1 MSSFLKNLHP
11 LLRRK
16 KDKNL
21 NEDINYI
28 LLNTLNEELNTVERD
43 TIESKLQSSLKSATG
58 TYLDKFGDWFGVY
71 RKVDEEDD
79 KYRQR
84 IIKYLLLKRGTN
96 NAIIEGIK
104 YYLDRDDLNISIYEP
119 FKNIFYTNKSE
130 LNGNDKLMGYYYRF
144 AVINVTIGNYF
155 PLEIID
161 IINEFKPAGVK
172 LYVTYDGGATNNGSL
187 IYQWLNDDMKVAMYE
202 DIINF
207 YGYDELL
214 YGHINLGLRKTDSLN
229 YKSVFIN
236 NKSLINSEDVLTGSS
251 NVGRIFNNVSIK
263 SSYNYTPQY
272 NSSVANII
280 SELKNKSEELST
292 DFYLYTNEKNKVSV
306 PVTFKSNSGIEYIYN
321 NFNLRDYLI
330 KTKPNLLNKTKRE
343 ISDYIGQVD
352 FKLTLKALLPP
363 DEYINIV
370 LQIYDFDRNRWNTIN
385 YNSVSFYEK
394 DYDFSIGYLNDYLN
408 DDLNMFTRLQVY
420 GYDDE
425 VTLDINYLDMVFY
438 HYETGVYT
446 IHPYTPIISMYN
458 EFYDM
463 FYVEAYKVFSP
474 TNGDI
479 ISRPSYKKI
488 QYIKVTDNKDT
499 DLNHEEVYGNSN
511 YLVNDKSVDEYIKS
525 IENYIKITNYST
537 IEEEYI
543 HGEIK
548 DINKDNIIEKVYKFN
563 GVRTDLK
570 DFKIEIPY
578 NPIPDLYIMIS
589 EDGKSWEKVAK
600 INYSKDEE
608 VNTTVVNK
616 VVDLYGLRFVNYSEL
631 TPMSEVI
638 LSSINNILLENLTDA
653 SKILSAMPKSYFNA
667 LWTDID
673 TEYSVKMDTLK
684 VINDTDNG
692 IIDSSSGEILKSTTL
707 DVKTYTSLDDINY
720 SNLKYV
726 EDLRLGSPRTLDE
739 LANHQFTDLSY
750 YVDNNPK
757 VNFFKTEIS
766 LIPEENVNIL
776 RDSNIPQPVS
786 YINGAKYEL
795 EQPIVSGHKYKV
807 TILGEL
813 SPEVTTVNVVNT
825 NTDMSEV
832 VFYPEE
838 IDKSQ
843 GLLEK
848 EFTAKTTSI
857 RKNESIKIYTDANI
871 NEAFK
876 IKKISLVE
884 IE

>member
-1 MSSFLKNLHP
+1 LKNLHP

-21 NEDINYI
+21 NEDTNYI

-71 RKVDEEDD
+71 RKVDEKDD

-292 DFYLYTNEKNKVSV
+292 DFYLYTNEKNNVSI
-306 PVTFKSNSGIEYIYN
+306 PVTFNSNTGIEYIYN
-321 NFNLRDYLI
+321 NFNIREYLL
-330 KTKPNLLNKTKRE
+330 KTKPVLLNKTKRE

-352 FKLTLKALLPP
+352 FKLTLKAVLPP
-363 DEYINIV
+363 NDYVNIV

-385 YNSVSFYEK
+385 YDSVSFYEK

-438 HYETGVYT
+438 HYEPGVYT
-446 IHPYTPIISMYN
+446 IHPYTPVVKL
-458 EFYDM
+458 YDEIQSM

-479 ISRPSYKKI
+479 ISQPSYKKV
-488 QYIKVTDNKDT
+488 QYIKVTDNKSI
-499 DLNHEEVYGNSN
+499 DLNPQEIYGNSK
-511 YLVNDKSVDEYIKS
+511 YLTDTETVNSYINNLEHSIIISSYSS
-525 IENYIKITNYST
+525 IEEKYRQVYNVDTDKHNL
-537 IEEEYI
+537 
-543 HGEIK
+543 
-548 DINKDNIIEKVYKFN
+548 IEKIYKFN
-563 GVRTDLK
+563 GVRTDIQ
-570 DFKIEIPY
+570 DFKIEVTHAP
-578 NPIPDLYIMIS
+578 NPDLYIMIS
-589 EDGKSWEKVAK
+589 EDGKNWETVTK
-600 INYSKDEE
+600 IDYSKDNE
-608 VNTTVVNK
+608 VETTISNK
-616 VVDLYGLRFVNYSEL
+616 VVDLYGLKFVNYSDI
-631 TPMSEVI
+631 TPMSEVL
-638 LSSINNILLENLTDA
+638 LSSINTIPIRYLIGEKNVST
-653 SKILSAMPKSYFNA
+653 MPIGYFNA
-667 LWTDID
+667 LWTNMD
-673 TEYSVKMDTLK
+673 TEYSVILDTLK
-684 VINDTDNG
+684 VISDTNNG
-692 IIDSSSGEILKSTTL
+692 IIDSLSGDITKATPLTVTTYVSF
-707 DVKTYTSLDDINY
+707 DNISYH
-720 SNLKYV
+720 NLKYT
-726 EDLRLGSPRTLDE
+726 EDLRLGSPRTLRE
-739 LANHQFTDLSY
+739 LSELPFTETNY

-757 VNFFKTEIS
+757 VTFFDTDIS
-766 LIPEENVNIL
+766 LTPKNEVNMLEETE
-776 RDSNIPQPVS
+776 SQTVS
-786 YINGAKYEL
+786 YRDGRAVYEL
-795 EQPIVSGHKYKV
+795 EQPIVSGHKYKL
-807 TILGEL
+807 TILGDI
-813 SPEVTTVNVVNT
+813 SPEVSTISIVNPDTTEVT
-825 NTDMSEV
+825 FSSSE
-832 VFYPEE
+832 
-838 IDKSQ
+838 INKSQ

-857 RKNESIKIYTDANI
+857 RKNENIEISTDADVYEALKI
-871 NEAFK
+871 N
-876 IKKISLVE
+876 KISLVE
-884 IE
+884 IK

>member
-11 LLRRK
+11 LLRRE
-16 KDKNL
+16 KDKKL
-21 NEDINYI
+21 NEDTNYI

-71 RKVDEEDD
+71 RKVDEEDE

-187 IYQWLNDDMKVAMYE
+187 IYQWLNGSMKVEMYE
-202 DIINF
+202 DITNF

-251 NVGRIFNNVSIK
+251 NVGRVFNNVSIK

-280 SELKNKSEELST
+280 SELNTRSEELST
-292 DFYLYTNEKNKVSV
+292 DFYLYTSEKNKVSI
-306 PVTFKSNSGIEYIYN
+306 PVTFTSNTGIEYIYN
-321 NFNLRDYLI
+321 NFNLRDYLL
-330 KTKPNLLNKTKRE
+330 KTKPDLLDKTKRE

-352 FKLTLKALLPP
+352 FKLTLKAVLPP
-363 DEYINIV
+363 DEYVNIV
-370 LQIYDFDRNRWNTIN
+370 LQIYDFDRDRWNTIN
-385 YNSVSFYEK
+385 YDAVSFYEK

-425 VTLDINYLDMVFY
+425 VKIDINYLDMVFY
-438 HYETGVYT
+438 HYEPGVYT
-446 IHPYTPIISMYN
+446 IHPYTPVVKL
-458 EFYDM
+458 YDEIQNM

-479 ISRPSYKKI
+479 ISQPSYKKV
-488 QYIKVTDNKDT
+488 QYIKVTDNKSI
-499 DLNHEEVYGNSN
+499 DLNPQEIYGNSK
-511 YLVNDKSVDEYIKS
+511 YLTDTETVNSYINNLEHSINISSYSS
-525 IENYIKITNYST
+525 IEEKYIQ
-537 IEEEYI
+537 
-543 HGEIK
+543 G
-548 DINKDNIIEKVYKFN
+548 DNVDTDKHNLIEKIYKFN
-563 GVRTDLK
+563 GVRTDIQ
-570 DFKIEIPY
+570 DFKIEVTHAP
-578 NPIPDLYIMIS
+578 NPDLYIMIS
-589 EDGKSWEKVAK
+589 EDGKNWETVTK
-600 INYSKDEE
+600 IDYSKDNE
-608 VNTTVVNK
+608 VETTISNK
-616 VVDLYGLRFVNYSEL
+616 VVDLYGLKFVNYSDI
-631 TPMSEVI
+631 TPMSEVL
-638 LSSINNILLENLTDA
+638 LSSINTIPIRDLIGEKNVST
-653 SKILSAMPKSYFNA
+653 MPIGYFNA
-667 LWTDID
+667 LWTNMD
-673 TEYSVKMDTLK
+673 TEYSVILDTLK
-684 VINDTDNG
+684 VISDTNNG
-692 IIDSSSGEILKSTTL
+692 IIDSSSGEIIKSTVL
-707 DVKTYTSLDDINY
+707 DINTYTSLDDIDY
-720 SNLKYV
+720 SKLKYV
-726 EDLRLGSPRTLDE
+726 EDLRLGSARTLDE
-739 LANHQFTDLSY
+739 LSELQFTDSSY

-757 VNFFKTEIS
+757 VNFFETEIS
-766 LIPEENVNIL
+766 LTPKETVNLL
-776 RDSNIPQPVS
+776 RDSGISQTVS
-786 YINGAKYEL
+786 YTGGAKYEL
-795 EQPIVSGHKYKV
+795 DQPIISGHKYKL
-807 TILGEL
+807 TILGDL
-813 SPEVTTVNVVNT
+813 SPEVTTVNAVNT

-832 VFYPEE
+832 IFYPTE
-838 IDKSQ
+838 INKSH

-857 RKNESIKIYTDANI
+857 RKNETIKIYTDANI
-871 NEAFK
+871 NEALK

>member
-71 RKVDEEDD
+71 RKVDEEDE

-96 NAIIEGIK
+96 NAIIDGIK

-172 LYVTYDGGATNNGSL
+172 LYVTYDGGATNTGSL
-187 IYQWLNDDMKVAMYE
+187 IYQWLNDDIKVAMYE

-251 NVGRIFNNVSIK
+251 NVGRVFNNVSIK
-263 SSYNYTPQY
+263 SSYNYTPRY
-272 NSSVANII
+272 NSSVANIV

-292 DFYLYTNEKNKVSV
+292 DFYLHTNEKNNVSI
-306 PVTFKSNSGIEYIYN
+306 PVTFNSNTGIEYIYN
-321 NFNLRDYLI
+321 NFNIREYLL
-330 KTKPNLLNKTKRE
+330 KTKPVLLNKTKRE

-352 FKLTLKALLPP
+352 FKLTLKAVLPP
-363 DEYINIV
+363 NDYVNIV

-385 YNSVSFYEK
+385 YDSVSFYEK

-420 GYDDE
+420 GSDDE

-438 HYETGVYT
+438 HYEPGVYT
-446 IHPYTPIISMYN
+446 IHPYTPVVKL
-458 EFYDM
+458 YDEIQSM

-479 ISRPSYKKI
+479 ISQPSYKKV
-488 QYIKVTDNKDT
+488 QYIKVTDNKSI
-499 DLNHEEVYGNSN
+499 DLNPQEIYGNSK
-511 YLVNDKSVDEYIKS
+511 YLTDTETVNSYINNLEHSIIISSYSS
-525 IENYIKITNYST
+525 IEEKYIQVYNVDTDKHNL
-537 IEEEYI
+537 
-543 HGEIK
+543 
-548 DINKDNIIEKVYKFN
+548 IEKIYKFN
-563 GVRTDLK
+563 GVRTDIQ
-570 DFKIEIPY
+570 DFKIEVTHAP
-578 NPIPDLYIMIS
+578 NPDLYIMIS
-589 EDGKSWEKVAK
+589 EDGKNWETVTK
-600 INYSKDEE
+600 IDYSKDNE
-608 VNTTVVNK
+608 VETTISNK
-616 VVDLYGLRFVNYSEL
+616 VVDLYRLKFVNYSDI
-631 TPMSEVI
+631 TPMSEVL
-638 LSSINNILLENLTDA
+638 LSSINTIPIRDLIGEKNVST
-653 SKILSAMPKSYFNA
+653 MPIGYFNA
-667 LWTDID
+667 LWTNMD
-673 TEYSVKMDTLK
+673 TEYSVILDTLK
-684 VINDTDNG
+684 VISDTNNG
-692 IIDSSSGEILKSTTL
+692 IIDSSSGEIIKSTVL
-707 DVKTYTSLDDINY
+707 DINTYTSLDDIDY
-720 SNLKYV
+720 SKLKYV
-726 EDLRLGSPRTLDE
+726 EDLRLGSARTLDE
-739 LANHQFTDLSY
+739 LSELQFTDSSY
-750 YVDNNPK
+750 YVDINPK
-757 VNFFKTEIS
+757 VNFFETEIS
-766 LIPEENVNIL
+766 LAPRETVNLL
-776 RDSNIPQPVS
+776 RDSDTPQTVS
-786 YINGAKYEL
+786 YTGGAKYEL
-795 EQPIVSGHKYKV
+795 EQPIISGHKYKV

-871 NEAFK
+871 NEALK
-876 IKKISLVE
+876 INKISLVE
-884 IE
+884 IK

>member
-21 NEDINYI
+21 NEDTNYI

-187 IYQWLNDDMKVAMYE
+187 IYQWLNGSMKVEMYE
-202 DIINF
+202 DITNF

-292 DFYLYTNEKNKVSV
+292 DFYLHTNEKNNVSI
-306 PVTFKSNSGIEYIYN
+306 PVTFNSNTGIEYIYN
-321 NFNLRDYLI
+321 NFNIREYLL
-330 KTKPNLLNKTKRE
+330 KTKPVLLNKTKRE

-352 FKLTLKALLPP
+352 FKLTLKAVLPP
-363 DEYINIV
+363 NDYVNIV

-385 YNSVSFYEK
+385 YDSVSFYEK

-438 HYETGVYT
+438 HYEPGVYT
-446 IHPYTPIISMYN
+446 IHPYTPVVKL
-458 EFYDM
+458 YDEIQSM

-479 ISRPSYKKI
+479 ISQPSYKKV
-488 QYIKVTDNKDT
+488 QYIKVTDNKSI
-499 DLNHEEVYGNSN
+499 DLNPQEIYGNSK
-511 YLVNDKSVDEYIKS
+511 YLTDTETVNSYINNLEHSIIISSYSS
-525 IENYIKITNYST
+525 IEEKYIQVYNVDTDKHNL
-537 IEEEYI
+537 
-543 HGEIK
+543 
-548 DINKDNIIEKVYKFN
+548 IEKIYKFN
-563 GVRTDLK
+563 GVRTDIQ
-570 DFKIEIPY
+570 DFKIEVTHAP
-578 NPIPDLYIMIS
+578 NPDLYIMIS
-589 EDGKSWEKVAK
+589 EDGKNWETVTK
-600 INYSKDEE
+600 IDYSKDNE
-608 VNTTVVNK
+608 VETTISNK
-616 VVDLYGLRFVNYSEL
+616 VVDLYGLKFVNYL
-631 TPMSEVI
+631 DITPMSEVL
-638 LSSINNILLENLTDA
+638 LSSINTIPIRDLIGEKNVST
-653 SKILSAMPKSYFNA
+653 MPRGYFNA

-692 IIDSSSGEILKSTTL
+692 IIDSSSGEIVKATTL
-707 DVKTYTSLDDINY
+707 DVNTYTSLDDINY
-720 SNLKYV
+720 SKLKYV
-726 EDLRLGSPRTLDE
+726 EDLRLGSSRTLDE
-739 LANHQFTDLSY
+739 LSDFQFTDSSY

-757 VNFFKTEIS
+757 VNFFETEIS
-766 LIPEENVNIL
+766 LTPKETVNLL
-776 RDSNIPQPVS
+776 RDSGISQTVS
-786 YINGAKYEL
+786 YTGGAKYEL
-795 EQPIVSGHKYKV
+795 DQPIISGHRYKI

-813 SPEVTTVNVVNT
+813 LPEVTTVNVVNT

-832 VFYPEE
+832 IFYPTE
-838 IDKSQ
+838 INKSH

-857 RKNESIKIYTDANI
+857 RKNENIKIYTDANI
-871 NEAFK
+871 NEALK

>member
-21 NEDINYI
+21 NEDTNYI

-187 IYQWLNDDMKVAMYE
+187 IYQWLNGSMKVEMYE
-202 DIINF
+202 DITNF

-292 DFYLYTNEKNKVSV
+292 DFYLHTNEKNNVSI
-306 PVTFKSNSGIEYIYN
+306 PVTFNSNTGIEYIYN
-321 NFNLRDYLI
+321 NFNIREYLL
-330 KTKPNLLNKTKRE
+330 KTKPVLLNKTKRE

-352 FKLTLKALLPP
+352 FKLTLKAVLPP
-363 DEYINIV
+363 NDYVNIV

-385 YNSVSFYEK
+385 YDSVSFYEK

-438 HYETGVYT
+438 HYEPGVYT
-446 IHPYTPIISMYN
+446 IHPYTPVVKL
-458 EFYDM
+458 YDEIQSM

-474 TNGDI
+474 TNRDI
-479 ISRPSYKKI
+479 ISQPSYKKV
-488 QYIKVTDNKDT
+488 QYIKVTDNKSI
-499 DLNHEEVYGNSN
+499 DLNPQEIYGNSK
-511 YLVNDKSVDEYIKS
+511 YLTDTETVNSYINNLEHSIIISSYSS
-525 IENYIKITNYST
+525 IEEKYIQVYNVDTDKHNL
-537 IEEEYI
+537 
-543 HGEIK
+543 
-548 DINKDNIIEKVYKFN
+548 IEKIYKFN
-563 GVRTDLK
+563 GVRTDIQ
-570 DFKIEIPY
+570 DFKIEVTHAP
-578 NPIPDLYIMIS
+578 NPDLYIMIS
-589 EDGKSWEKVAK
+589 EDGKNWETVTK
-600 INYSKDEE
+600 IDYSKDNE
-608 VNTTVVNK
+608 VETTISNK
-616 VVDLYGLRFVNYSEL
+616 VVDLYGLKFVNYSDI
-631 TPMSEVI
+631 TPMSEVL
-638 LSSINNILLENLTDA
+638 LSSINTIPIRDLIGEKNVST
-653 SKILSAMPKSYFNA
+653 MPRGYFNA

-692 IIDSSSGEILKSTTL
+692 IIDSSSGEIVKATTL
-707 DVKTYTSLDDINY
+707 DVNTYTSLDDINY
-720 SNLKYV
+720 SKLKYV
-726 EDLRLGSPRTLDE
+726 EDLRLGSSRTLDE
-739 LANHQFTDLSY
+739 LSDFQFTDSSY

-757 VNFFKTEIS
+757 VNFFETEIS
-766 LIPEENVNIL
+766 LTPKETVNLL
-776 RDSNIPQPVS
+776 RDSGISQTVS
-786 YINGAKYEL
+786 YTGGAKYEL
-795 EQPIVSGHKYKV
+795 DQPIISGHRYKI

-813 SPEVTTVNVVNT
+813 LPEVTTVNVVNT

-832 VFYPEE
+832 IFYPTE
-838 IDKSQ
+838 INKSH

-857 RKNESIKIYTDANI
+857 RKNENIKIYTDANI
-871 NEAFK
+871 NEALK

>member
-130 LNGNDKLMGYYYRF
+130 LNGNDKLIGYYYRF

-187 IYQWLNDDMKVAMYE
+187 IYQWLNDDIKVAMYE

-251 NVGRIFNNVSIK
+251 NVGRVFNNVSIK
-263 SSYNYTPQY
+263 SSYNYTPRY
-272 NSSVANII
+272 NSSVANIV

-292 DFYLYTNEKNKVSV
+292 DFYLHTNEKNNVSI
-306 PVTFKSNSGIEYIYN
+306 PVTFNSNTGIEYIYN
-321 NFNLRDYLI
+321 NFNIREYLL
-330 KTKPNLLNKTKRE
+330 KTKPVLLNKTKRE

-352 FKLTLKALLPP
+352 FKLTLKAVLPP
-363 DEYINIV
+363 NDYVNIV
-370 LQIYDFDRNRWNTIN
+370 LQIYDFDINRWNTIN
-385 YNSVSFYEK
+385 YDSVSFYEK
-394 DYDFSIGYLNDYLN
+394 DYNFSIGYLNDYLN
-408 DDLNMFTRLQVY
+408 DDLNMFTRLQID
-420 GYDDE
+420 GYEDE

-438 HYETGVYT
+438 HFEPGVYT
-446 IHPYTPIISMYN
+446 IHPYTPTVNMYD
-458 EFYDM
+458 EIFSM
-463 FYVEAYKVFSP
+463 FYVEAYKVFNP

-479 ISRPSYKKI
+479 ISQPSYRKV
-488 QYIKVTDNKDT
+488 QYIKVTDGKSNSLDSQ
-499 DLNHEEVYGNSN
+499 EVYNNSN
-511 YLVNDKSVDEYIKS
+511 YLVNDKSVDEYIES
-525 IENYIKITNYST
+525 IENAIEVSNYST
-537 IEEEYI
+537 IEERYI
-543 HGEIK
+543 KGNNI
-548 DINKDNIIEKVYKFN
+548 DINKNNTIEKVYKFN

-578 NPIPDLYIMIS
+578 APIPDLFVLIS
-589 EDGKSWEKVAK
+589 EDGKTWKEAGSIKQ
-600 INYSKDEE
+600 SKKE
-608 VNTTVVNK
+608 VDTTIVNK
-616 VVDLYGLRFVNYSEL
+616 VEDLYGLRFVNYSEL
-631 TPMSEVI
+631 TPMSDVI
-638 LSSINNILLENLTDA
+638 LSSINNILLEDLTDA
-653 SKILSAMPKSYFNA
+653 SKMVSSMPKSYFNA
-667 LWTDID
+667 LWTNID

-684 VINDTDNG
+684 IINDTDNG

-726 EDLRLGSPRTLDE
+726 EDLRLGSSRTLDE
-739 LANHQFTDLSY
+739 LANHQFTDSSY

-757 VNFFKTEIS
+757 VNFFKTEVS

-776 RDSNIPQPVS
+776 KDSNIPQIVS
-786 YINGAKYEL
+786 YTNGAKYEL
-795 EQPIVSGHKYKV
+795 EQPIISGHKYRV
-807 TILGEL
+807 TILGDL
-813 SPEVTTVNVVNT
+813 SPEVTTVNAVNT

-832 VFYPEE
+832 IFYPTE
-838 IDKSQ
+838 INKSH

-857 RKNESIKIYTDANI
+857 RKNETIKIYTDANI
-871 NEAFK
+871 NEALK

>member
-21 NEDINYI
+21 NEDTNYI

-71 RKVDEEDD
+71 RKVDEKDD

-292 DFYLYTNEKNKVSV
+292 DFYLYTNEKNNVSI
-306 PVTFKSNSGIEYIYN
+306 PVTFNSNTGIEYIYN
-321 NFNLRDYLI
+321 NFNIREYLL
-330 KTKPNLLNKTKRE
+330 KTKPVLLNKTKRE

-352 FKLTLKALLPP
+352 FKLTLKAVLPP
-363 DEYINIV
+363 NDYVNIV

-385 YNSVSFYEK
+385 YDSVSFYEK

-438 HYETGVYT
+438 HYEPGVYT
-446 IHPYTPIISMYN
+446 IHPYTPVVKL
-458 EFYDM
+458 YDEIQSM

-479 ISRPSYKKI
+479 ISQPSYKKV
-488 QYIKVTDNKDT
+488 QYIKVTDNKSI
-499 DLNHEEVYGNSN
+499 DLNPQEIYGNSK
-511 YLVNDKSVDEYIKS
+511 YLTDTETVNSYINNLEHSIIISSYSS
-525 IENYIKITNYST
+525 IEEKYRQVYNVDTDKHNL
-537 IEEEYI
+537 
-543 HGEIK
+543 
-548 DINKDNIIEKVYKFN
+548 IEKIYKFN
-563 GVRTDLK
+563 GVRTDIQ
-570 DFKIEIPY
+570 DFKIEVTHAP
-578 NPIPDLYIMIS
+578 NPDLYIMIS
-589 EDGKSWEKVAK
+589 EDGKNWETVTK
-600 INYSKDEE
+600 IDYSKDNE
-608 VNTTVVNK
+608 VETTISNK
-616 VVDLYGLRFVNYSEL
+616 VVDLYGLKFVNYSDI
-631 TPMSEVI
+631 TPMSEVL
-638 LSSINNILLENLTDA
+638 LSSINTIPIRYLIGEKNVST
-653 SKILSAMPKSYFNA
+653 MPIGYFNA
-667 LWTDID
+667 LWTNMD
-673 TEYSVKMDTLK
+673 TEYSVILDTLK
-684 VINDTDNG
+684 VISDTNNG
-692 IIDSSSGEILKSTTL
+692 IIDSLSGDITKATPLTVTTYVSF
-707 DVKTYTSLDDINY
+707 DNISYH
-720 SNLKYV
+720 NLKYT
-726 EDLRLGSPRTLDE
+726 EDLRLGSPRTLRE
-739 LANHQFTDLSY
+739 LSELPFTETNY

-757 VNFFKTEIS
+757 VTFFDTDIS
-766 LIPEENVNIL
+766 LTPKNEVNMLEETE
-776 RDSNIPQPVS
+776 SQTVS
-786 YINGAKYEL
+786 YRDGRAVYEL
-795 EQPIVSGHKYKV
+795 EQPIVSGHKYKL
-807 TILGEL
+807 TILGDI
-813 SPEVTTVNVVNT
+813 SPEVSTISIVNPDTTEVT
-825 NTDMSEV
+825 FSSSE
-832 VFYPEE
+832 
-838 IDKSQ
+838 INKSQ

-857 RKNESIKIYTDANI
+857 RKNENIEISTDADVYEALKI
-871 NEAFK
+871 N
-876 IKKISLVE
+876 KISLVE
-884 IE
+884 IK

>member
-11 LLRRK
+11 LLRRE
-16 KDKNL
+16 KDKKL
-21 NEDINYI
+21 NEDTNYI

-71 RKVDEEDD
+71 RKVDEEDE

-172 LYVTYDGGATNNGSL
+172 LFVTYDGGATNNGSL
-187 IYQWLNDDMKVAMYE
+187 IYQWLNGNMKVEMYE

-207 YGYDELL
+207 YGYDDLL

-251 NVGRIFNNVSIK
+251 NVGRVFNNVSIK
-263 SSYNYTPQY
+263 SSYNYAPQY

-292 DFYLYTNEKNKVSV
+292 DFYLYTNEKNKVSI
-306 PVTFKSNSGIEYIYN
+306 PVTFNSNTGIEYIYN
-321 NFNLRDYLI
+321 NFNLRDYLL
-330 KTKPNLLNKTKRE
+330 KTKPDLLDKTKRE

-352 FKLTLKALLPP
+352 FKLTLKAVLPP
-363 DEYINIV
+363 DEYVNIV
-370 LQIYDFDRNRWNTIN
+370 LQIYDFDRDRWNTIN
-385 YNSVSFYEK
+385 YDSVSFYEK

-425 VTLDINYLDMVFY
+425 VKIDINYLDMVFY
-438 HYETGVYT
+438 HYEPGVYT
-446 IHPYTPIISMYN
+446 IHPYTPVVKL
-458 EFYDM
+458 YDEIQSM

-479 ISRPSYKKI
+479 ISQPSYKKV
-488 QYIKVTDNKDT
+488 QYIKVTDNKSI
-499 DLNHEEVYGNSN
+499 DLNPQEIYGNSK
-511 YLVNDKSVDEYIKS
+511 YLTDTETVNSYINNLEHSINISSYSS
-525 IENYIKITNYST
+525 IEEKYIQ
-537 IEEEYI
+537 
-543 HGEIK
+543 G
-548 DINKDNIIEKVYKFN
+548 DNVDTDKHNLIEKIYKFN
-563 GVRTDLK
+563 GVRTDIQ
-570 DFKIEIPY
+570 DFKIEVTHAP
-578 NPIPDLYIMIS
+578 NPDLYIMIS
-589 EDGKSWEKVAK
+589 EDGKNWETVTK
-600 INYSKDEE
+600 IDYSKDNE
-608 VNTTVVNK
+608 VETTISNK
-616 VVDLYGLRFVNYSEL
+616 VVDLYGLKFVNYSDI
-631 TPMSEVI
+631 TPMSEVL
-638 LSSINNILLENLTDA
+638 LSSINTIPIRDLIGEKNVST
-653 SKILSAMPKSYFNA
+653 MPIGYFNA
-667 LWTDID
+667 LWTNMD
-673 TEYSVKMDTLK
+673 TEYSVILDTLK
-684 VINDTDNG
+684 VISDTNNG
-692 IIDSSSGEILKSTTL
+692 IIDSSSGEIIKSTVL
-707 DVKTYTSLDDINY
+707 DINTYTSLDDIDY
-720 SNLKYV
+720 SKLKYV
-726 EDLRLGSPRTLDE
+726 EDLRLGSARTLDE
-739 LANHQFTDLSY
+739 LSELQFTDSSY

-757 VNFFKTEIS
+757 VNFFETEIS
-766 LIPEENVNIL
+766 LTPKETVNLL
-776 RDSNIPQPVS
+776 RDSGISQTVS
-786 YINGAKYEL
+786 YTGGAKYEL
-795 EQPIVSGHKYKV
+795 DQPIISGHKYKL
-807 TILGEL
+807 TILGDL
-813 SPEVTTVNVVNT
+813 SPEVTTVNAVNT

-832 VFYPEE
+832 IFYPTE
-838 IDKSQ
+838 INKSH

-857 RKNESIKIYTDANI
+857 RKNETIKIYTDANI
-871 NEAFK
+871 NEALK

>member
-11 LLRRK
+11 LLRRE
-16 KDKNL
+16 KDKKL
-21 NEDINYI
+21 NEDTNYI

-71 RKVDEEDD
+71 RKVDEEDE

-172 LYVTYDGGATNNGSL
+172 LFVTYDGGATNNGSL
-187 IYQWLNDDMKVAMYE
+187 IYQWLNGNMKVEMYE

-207 YGYDELL
+207 YGYDDLL

-251 NVGRIFNNVSIK
+251 NVGRVFNNVSIK

-292 DFYLYTNEKNKVSV
+292 DFYLYTNEKNKVSI
-306 PVTFKSNSGIEYIYN
+306 PVTFNSNTGIEYIYN
-321 NFNLRDYLI
+321 NFNLRDYLL
-330 KTKPNLLNKTKRE
+330 KTKPDLLDKTKRE

-352 FKLTLKALLPP
+352 FKLTLKAVLPP
-363 DEYINIV
+363 DEYVNIV
-370 LQIYDFDRNRWNTIN
+370 LQIYDFDRDRWNTIN
-385 YNSVSFYEK
+385 YDSVSFYEK

-425 VTLDINYLDMVFY
+425 VKIDINYLDMVFY
-438 HYETGVYT
+438 HYEPGVYT
-446 IHPYTPIISMYN
+446 IHPYTPVVKL
-458 EFYDM
+458 YDEIQSM

-479 ISRPSYKKI
+479 ISQPSYKKV
-488 QYIKVTDNKDT
+488 QYIKVTDNKSI
-499 DLNHEEVYGNSN
+499 DLNPQEIYGNSK
-511 YLVNDKSVDEYIKS
+511 YLTDTETVNSYINNLEHSINISSYSS
-525 IENYIKITNYST
+525 IEEKYIQ
-537 IEEEYI
+537 
-543 HGEIK
+543 G
-548 DINKDNIIEKVYKFN
+548 DNVDTDKHNLIEKIYKFN
-563 GVRTDLK
+563 GVRTDIQ
-570 DFKIEIPY
+570 DFKIEVTHAP
-578 NPIPDLYIMIS
+578 NPDLYIMIS
-589 EDGKSWEKVAK
+589 EDGKNWETVTK
-600 INYSKDEE
+600 IDYSKDNE
-608 VNTTVVNK
+608 VETTISNK
-616 VVDLYGLRFVNYSEL
+616 VVDLYRLKFVNYSDI
-631 TPMSEVI
+631 TPMSEVL
-638 LSSINNILLENLTDA
+638 LSSINTIPIRDLIGEKNVST
-653 SKILSAMPKSYFNA
+653 MPRGYFNA

-692 IIDSSSGEILKSTTL
+692 IIDSSSGEIVKATTL
-707 DVKTYTSLDDINY
+707 DVNTYTSLDDINY
-720 SNLKYV
+720 SKLKYV
-726 EDLRLGSPRTLDE
+726 EDLRLGSSRTLDE
-739 LANHQFTDLSY
+739 LSDFQFTDSSY

-757 VNFFKTEIS
+757 VNFFETEIS
-766 LIPEENVNIL
+766 LTPKETVNL
-776 RDSNIPQPVS
+776 LSDSGISQTVS
-786 YINGAKYEL
+786 YTGGAKYEL
-795 EQPIVSGHKYKV
+795 DQPIISGHRYKI

-813 SPEVTTVNVVNT
+813 LPEVTTVNVVNT

-832 VFYPEE
+832 IFYPTE
-838 IDKSQ
+838 INKSH

-857 RKNESIKIYTDANI
+857 RKNENIKIYTDANI
-871 NEAFK
+871 NEALK

>member
-71 RKVDEEDD
+71 RKVDEEDE

-96 NAIIEGIK
+96 NAIIDGIK

-172 LYVTYDGGATNNGSL
+172 LYVTYDGGATNTGSL
-187 IYQWLNDDMKVAMYE
+187 IYQWLNDDIKVAMYE

-251 NVGRIFNNVSIK
+251 NVGRVFNNVSIK
-263 SSYNYTPQY
+263 SSYNYTPRY
-272 NSSVANII
+272 NSSVANIV

-292 DFYLYTNEKNKVSV
+292 DFYLHTNEKNNVSI
-306 PVTFKSNSGIEYIYN
+306 PVTFNSNTGIEYIYN
-321 NFNLRDYLI
+321 NFNIREYLL
-330 KTKPNLLNKTKRE
+330 KTKPVLLNKTKRE

-352 FKLTLKALLPP
+352 FKLTLKAVLPP
-363 DEYINIV
+363 NDYVNIV

-385 YNSVSFYEK
+385 YDSVSFYEK

-438 HYETGVYT
+438 HYEPGVYT
-446 IHPYTPIISMYN
+446 IHPYTPVVKL
-458 EFYDM
+458 YDEIQSM

-479 ISRPSYKKI
+479 ISQPSYKKV
-488 QYIKVTDNKDT
+488 QYIKVTDNKSI
-499 DLNHEEVYGNSN
+499 DLNPQEIYGNSK
-511 YLVNDKSVDEYIKS
+511 YLTDTETVNSYINNLEHSIIISSHSS
-525 IENYIKITNYST
+525 IEEKYIQVYNVDTDKHNL
-537 IEEEYI
+537 
-543 HGEIK
+543 
-548 DINKDNIIEKVYKFN
+548 IEKIYKFN
-563 GVRTDLK
+563 GVRTDIQ
-570 DFKIEIPY
+570 DFKIEVTHAP
-578 NPIPDLYIMIS
+578 NPDLYIMIS
-589 EDGKSWEKVAK
+589 EDGKNWETVTK
-600 INYSKDEE
+600 IDYSKDNE
-608 VNTTVVNK
+608 VETTISNK
-616 VVDLYGLRFVNYSEL
+616 VVDLYGLKFVNYSDI
-631 TPMSEVI
+631 TPMSEVL
-638 LSSINNILLENLTDA
+638 LSSINTIPIRDLIGEKNVST
-653 SKILSAMPKSYFNA
+653 MPIGYFNA
-667 LWTDID
+667 LWTNMD
-673 TEYSVKMDTLK
+673 TEYSVILDTLK
-684 VINDTDNG
+684 VISDTNNG
-692 IIDSSSGEILKSTTL
+692 IIDSSSGEIIKSTVL
-707 DVKTYTSLDDINY
+707 DINTYTSLDDIDY
-720 SNLKYV
+720 SKLKYV
-726 EDLRLGSPRTLDE
+726 EDLRLGSARTLDE
-739 LANHQFTDLSY
+739 LSELQFTDSSY
-750 YVDNNPK
+750 YVDINPK
-757 VNFFKTEIS
+757 VNFFETEIS
-766 LIPEENVNIL
+766 LAPRETVNLL
-776 RDSNIPQPVS
+776 RDSDTPQTVS
-786 YINGAKYEL
+786 YTGGAKYEL
-795 EQPIVSGHKYKV
+795 DRPIISGHRYKI
-807 TILGEL
+807 TILGYL

-832 VFYPEE
+832 IFYPAE
-838 IDKSQ
+838 INKSH

-848 EFTAKTTSI
+848 EFIAKTTSI

-871 NEAFK
+871 NEAFR
-876 IKKISLVE
+876 INKISLVE

>member
-21 NEDINYI
+21 NEDTNYI

-187 IYQWLNDDMKVAMYE
+187 IYQWLNGSMKVEMYE
-202 DIINF
+202 DITNF

-214 YGHINLGLRKTDSLN
+214 YGRINLGLRKTDSLN

-272 NSSVANII
+272 KSSVANII

-292 DFYLYTNEKNKVSV
+292 DFYLHTNEKNNVSI
-306 PVTFKSNSGIEYIYN
+306 PVTFNSNTGIEYIYN
-321 NFNLRDYLI
+321 NFNIREYLL
-330 KTKPNLLNKTKRE
+330 KTKPVLLNKTKRE

-352 FKLTLKALLPP
+352 FKLTLKAVLPP
-363 DEYINIV
+363 NDYVNIV

-385 YNSVSFYEK
+385 YDSVSFYEK

-438 HYETGVYT
+438 HYEPGVYT
-446 IHPYTPIISMYN
+446 IHPYTPVVKL
-458 EFYDM
+458 YDEIQSM

-479 ISRPSYKKI
+479 ISQPSYKKV
-488 QYIKVTDNKDT
+488 QYIKVTDNKSI
-499 DLNHEEVYGNSN
+499 DLNPQEIYGNSK
-511 YLVNDKSVDEYIKS
+511 YLTDTETVNSYINNLEHSIIISSYSS
-525 IENYIKITNYST
+525 IEEKYRQVYNVDTDKHNL
-537 IEEEYI
+537 
-543 HGEIK
+543 
-548 DINKDNIIEKVYKFN
+548 IEKIYKFN
-563 GVRTDLK
+563 GVRTDIQ
-570 DFKIEIPY
+570 DFKIEVTHAP
-578 NPIPDLYIMIS
+578 NPDLYIMIS
-589 EDGKSWEKVAK
+589 EDGKNWETVTK
-600 INYSKDEE
+600 IDYSKDNE
-608 VNTTVVNK
+608 VETTISNK
-616 VVDLYGLRFVNYSEL
+616 VVDLYGLKFVNYSDI
-631 TPMSEVI
+631 TPMSEVL
-638 LSSINNILLENLTDA
+638 LSSINTIPIRDLIGEKNVSTMLIG
-653 SKILSAMPKSYFNA
+653 YFNA
-667 LWTDID
+667 LWTNMD
-673 TEYSVKMDTLK
+673 TEYSVILDTLK
-684 VINDTDNG
+684 VISDTNNG

-726 EDLRLGSPRTLDE
+726 EDLRLGSSRTLDE
-739 LANHQFTDLSY
+739 LANHQFTDSSY

-757 VNFFKTEIS
+757 VNFFKTEVS

-776 RDSNIPQPVS
+776 KDSNIPQIVS
-786 YINGAKYEL
+786 YTNGAKYEL
-795 EQPIVSGHKYKV
+795 EQPIISGHKYKV

-825 NTDMSEV
+825 NTGMSEV
-832 VFYPEE
+832 VFYPAE

-857 RKNESIKIYTDANI
+857 RKNESVKIYTDANI
-871 NEAFK
+871 NEALK
-876 IKKISLVE
+876 INKISLVE
-884 IE
+884 IK

>member
-71 RKVDEEDD
+71 RKVDEEDE

-96 NAIIEGIK
+96 NAIIDGIK

-172 LYVTYDGGATNNGSL
+172 LYVTYDGGATNTGSL
-187 IYQWLNDDMKVAMYE
+187 IYQWLNDDIKVAMYE

-251 NVGRIFNNVSIK
+251 NVGRVFNNVSIK
-263 SSYNYTPQY
+263 SSYNYTPRY
-272 NSSVANII
+272 NSSVANIV

-292 DFYLYTNEKNKVSV
+292 DFYLHTNEKNNVSI
-306 PVTFKSNSGIEYIYN
+306 PVTFNSNTGIEYIYN
-321 NFNLRDYLI
+321 NFNIREYLL
-330 KTKPNLLNKTKRE
+330 KTKPVLLNKTKRE

-352 FKLTLKALLPP
+352 FKLTLKAVLPP
-363 DEYINIV
+363 NDYVNIV

-385 YNSVSFYEK
+385 YDSVSFYEK

-438 HYETGVYT
+438 HYEPGVYT
-446 IHPYTPIISMYN
+446 IHPYTPVVKL
-458 EFYDM
+458 YDEIQSM

-479 ISRPSYKKI
+479 ISQPSYKKV
-488 QYIKVTDNKDT
+488 QYIKVTDNKSI
-499 DLNHEEVYGNSN
+499 DLNPQEIYGNSK
-511 YLVNDKSVDEYIKS
+511 YLTDTETVNSYINNLEHSIIISSYSS
-525 IENYIKITNYST
+525 IEEKYIQVYNVDTDKHNL
-537 IEEEYI
+537 
-543 HGEIK
+543 
-548 DINKDNIIEKVYKFN
+548 IEKIYKFN
-563 GVRTDLK
+563 GVRTDIQ
-570 DFKIEIPY
+570 DFKIEVTHAP
-578 NPIPDLYIMIS
+578 NPDLYIMIS
-589 EDGKSWEKVAK
+589 EDGKNWETVTK
-600 INYSKDEE
+600 IDYSKDNE
-608 VNTTVVNK
+608 VETTISNK
-616 VVDLYGLRFVNYSEL
+616 VVDLYGLKFVNYSDI
-631 TPMSEVI
+631 TPMSEVL
-638 LSSINNILLENLTDA
+638 LSSINTIPIRDLIGEKNVSI
-653 SKILSAMPKSYFNA
+653 MPIGYFNA
-667 LWTDID
+667 LWTNMD
-673 TEYSVKMDTLK
+673 TEYSVILDTLK
-684 VINDTDNG
+684 VISDTNNG
-692 IIDSSSGEILKSTTL
+692 IIDSSSGEIIKSTVL
-707 DVKTYTSLDDINY
+707 DINTYTSLDDIDY
-720 SNLKYV
+720 SKLKYV
-726 EDLRLGSPRTLDE
+726 EDLRLGSARTLDE
-739 LANHQFTDLSY
+739 LSELQFTDSSY
-750 YVDNNPK
+750 YVDINPK
-757 VNFFKTEIS
+757 VNFFETEIS
-766 LIPEENVNIL
+766 LAPRETVNLL
-776 RDSNIPQPVS
+776 RDSDTPQTVS
-786 YINGAKYEL
+786 YTGGAKYEL
-795 EQPIVSGHKYKV
+795 DRPIISGHRYKI
-807 TILGEL
+807 TILGYL

-832 VFYPEE
+832 IFYPAE
-838 IDKSQ
+838 INKSH

-848 EFTAKTTSI
+848 EFIAKTTSI

>member
-11 LLRRK
+11 LLRRE
-16 KDKNL
+16 KDKKL

-71 RKVDEEDD
+71 RKVDEEDE

-96 NAIIEGIK
+96 NAIIDGIK

-119 FKNIFYTNKSE
+119 FKNIFYTNKSN

-172 LYVTYDGGATNNGSL
+172 LYITYDGGATNNGSL
-187 IYQWLNDDMKVAMYE
+187 IYQWLNDDIKVAMYE

-292 DFYLYTNEKNKVSV
+292 DFYLHTNEKNNVSI
-306 PVTFKSNSGIEYIYN
+306 PVTFNSNTGIEYIYN

-352 FKLTLKALLPP
+352 FKLTLKAVLPP
-363 DEYINIV
+363 NDYVNIV

-385 YNSVSFYEK
+385 YDSVSFYEK

-438 HYETGVYT
+438 HYEPGVYT
-446 IHPYTPIISMYN
+446 IHPYTPVVKL
-458 EFYDM
+458 YDEIQSM

-479 ISRPSYKKI
+479 ISQPSYKKV
-488 QYIKVTDNKDT
+488 QYIKVTDNKSI
-499 DLNHEEVYGNSN
+499 DLNPQEIYGNSK
-511 YLVNDKSVDEYIKS
+511 YLTDTETVNSYINNLEHSIIISSYSS
-525 IENYIKITNYST
+525 IEEKYIQVYNVDTDKHNL
-537 IEEEYI
+537 
-543 HGEIK
+543 
-548 DINKDNIIEKVYKFN
+548 IEKIYKFN
-563 GVRTDLK
+563 GVRTDIQ
-570 DFKIEIPY
+570 DFKIEVTHAP
-578 NPIPDLYIMIS
+578 NPDLYIMIS
-589 EDGKSWEKVAK
+589 EDGKNWETVTK
-600 INYSKDEE
+600 IDYSKDNE
-608 VNTTVVNK
+608 VETTISNK
-616 VVDLYGLRFVNYSEL
+616 VVDLYGLKFVNYSDI
-631 TPMSEVI
+631 TPMSEVL
-638 LSSINNILLENLTDA
+638 LSSINTIPIRDLIGEKNVST
-653 SKILSAMPKSYFNA
+653 MPRGYFNA

-692 IIDSSSGEILKSTTL
+692 IIDSSSGEIVKATTL
-707 DVKTYTSLDDINY
+707 DVNTYTSLDDINY
-720 SNLKYV
+720 SKLKYV
-726 EDLRLGSPRTLDE
+726 EDLRLGSSRTLDE
-739 LANHQFTDLSY
+739 LSDFQFTDSSY

-757 VNFFKTEIS
+757 VNFFETEIS
-766 LIPEENVNIL
+766 LTPKETVNLL
-776 RDSNIPQPVS
+776 RDSGISQTVS
-786 YINGAKYEL
+786 YTGGAKYEL
-795 EQPIVSGHKYKV
+795 DQPIISGHRYKI

-813 SPEVTTVNVVNT
+813 LPEVTTVNVVNT

-832 VFYPEE
+832 ILYPTE
-838 IDKSQ
+838 INKSH

>member
-1 MSSFLKNLHP
+1 LSSFLKNLHP

-21 NEDINYI
+21 NEDTNYI

-71 RKVDEEDD
+71 RKVDEKDD

-292 DFYLYTNEKNKVSV
+292 DFYLYTNEKNNVSI
-306 PVTFKSNSGIEYIYN
+306 PVTFNSNTGIEYIYN
-321 NFNLRDYLI
+321 NFNIREYLL
-330 KTKPNLLNKTKRE
+330 KTKPVLLNKTKRE

-352 FKLTLKALLPP
+352 FKLTLKAVLPP
-363 DEYINIV
+363 NDYVNIV

-385 YNSVSFYEK
+385 YDSVSFYEK

-438 HYETGVYT
+438 HYEPGVYT
-446 IHPYTPIISMYN
+446 IHPYTPVVKL
-458 EFYDM
+458 YDEIQSM

-479 ISRPSYKKI
+479 ISQPSYKKV
-488 QYIKVTDNKDT
+488 QYIKVTDNKSI
-499 DLNHEEVYGNSN
+499 DLNPQEIYGNSK
-511 YLVNDKSVDEYIKS
+511 YLTDTETVNSYINNLEHSIIISSYSS
-525 IENYIKITNYST
+525 IEEKYRQVYNVDTDKHNL
-537 IEEEYI
+537 
-543 HGEIK
+543 
-548 DINKDNIIEKVYKFN
+548 IEKIYKFN
-563 GVRTDLK
+563 GVRTDIQ
-570 DFKIEIPY
+570 DFKIEVTHAP
-578 NPIPDLYIMIS
+578 NPDLYIMIS
-589 EDGKSWEKVAK
+589 EDGKNWETVTK
-600 INYSKDEE
+600 IDYSKDNE
-608 VNTTVVNK
+608 VETTISNK
-616 VVDLYGLRFVNYSEL
+616 VVDLYGLKFVNYSDI
-631 TPMSEVI
+631 TPMSEVL
-638 LSSINNILLENLTDA
+638 LSSINTIPIRYLIGEKNVST
-653 SKILSAMPKSYFNA
+653 MPIGYFNA
-667 LWTDID
+667 LWTNMD
-673 TEYSVKMDTLK
+673 TEYSVILDTLK
-684 VINDTDNG
+684 VISDTNNG
-692 IIDSSSGEILKSTTL
+692 IIDSLSGDITKATPLTVTTYVSF
-707 DVKTYTSLDDINY
+707 DNISYH
-720 SNLKYV
+720 NLKYT
-726 EDLRLGSPRTLDE
+726 EDLRLGSPRTLRE
-739 LANHQFTDLSY
+739 LSELPFTETNY

-757 VNFFKTEIS
+757 VTFFDTDIS
-766 LIPEENVNIL
+766 LTPKNEVNMLEETE
-776 RDSNIPQPVS
+776 SQTVS
-786 YINGAKYEL
+786 YRDGRAVYEL
-795 EQPIVSGHKYKV
+795 EQPIVSGHKYKL
-807 TILGEL
+807 TILGDI
-813 SPEVTTVNVVNT
+813 SPEVSTISIVNPDTTEVT
-825 NTDMSEV
+825 FSSSE
-832 VFYPEE
+832 
-838 IDKSQ
+838 INKSQ

-857 RKNESIKIYTDANI
+857 RKNENIEISTDADVYEALKI
-871 NEAFK
+871 N
-876 IKKISLVE
+876 KISLVE
-884 IE
+884 IK

>member
-71 RKVDEEDD
+71 RKVDEEDE

-96 NAIIEGIK
+96 NAIIDGIK

-172 LYVTYDGGATNNGSL
+172 LYVTYDGGATNTGSL
-187 IYQWLNDDMKVAMYE
+187 IYQWLNDDIKVAMYE

-251 NVGRIFNNVSIK
+251 NVGRVFNNVSIK
-263 SSYNYTPQY
+263 SLYNYTPRY
-272 NSSVANII
+272 NSSVANIV

-292 DFYLYTNEKNKVSV
+292 DFYLHTNEKNNVSI
-306 PVTFKSNSGIEYIYN
+306 PVTFNSNTGIEYIYN
-321 NFNLRDYLI
+321 NFNIREYLL
-330 KTKPNLLNKTKRE
+330 KTKPVLLNKTKRE

-352 FKLTLKALLPP
+352 FKLTLKAVLPP
-363 DEYINIV
+363 NDYVNIV

-385 YNSVSFYEK
+385 YDSVSFYEK

-438 HYETGVYT
+438 HYEPGVYT
-446 IHPYTPIISMYN
+446 IHPYTPVVKL
-458 EFYDM
+458 YDEIQSM
-463 FYVEAYKVFSP
+463 FYVEAYKVFSH

-479 ISRPSYKKI
+479 ISQPSYKKV
-488 QYIKVTDNKDT
+488 QYIKVTDNKSI
-499 DLNHEEVYGNSN
+499 DLNPQEIYGNSK
-511 YLVNDKSVDEYIKS
+511 YLTDTETVNSYINNLEHSIIISSYSS
-525 IENYIKITNYST
+525 IEEKYIQVYNVDTDKHNL
-537 IEEEYI
+537 
-543 HGEIK
+543 
-548 DINKDNIIEKVYKFN
+548 IEKIYKFN
-563 GVRTDLK
+563 GVRTDIQ
-570 DFKIEIPY
+570 DFKIEVTHAP
-578 NPIPDLYIMIS
+578 NPDLYIMIS
-589 EDGKSWEKVAK
+589 EDGKNWETVTK
-600 INYSKDEE
+600 IDYSKDNE
-608 VNTTVVNK
+608 VETTISNK
-616 VVDLYGLRFVNYSEL
+616 VVDLYGLKFVNYSDI
-631 TPMSEVI
+631 TPMSEVL
-638 LSSINNILLENLTDA
+638 LSSINTIPIRDLIGEKNVST
-653 SKILSAMPKSYFNA
+653 MPIGYFNA
-667 LWTDID
+667 LWTNMD
-673 TEYSVKMDTLK
+673 TEYSVILDTLK
-684 VINDTDNG
+684 VISDTNNG
-692 IIDSSSGEILKSTTL
+692 IIDSSSGEIIKSTVL
-707 DVKTYTSLDDINY
+707 DINTYTSLDDIDY
-720 SNLKYV
+720 SKLKYV
-726 EDLRLGSPRTLDE
+726 EDLRLGSARTLDE
-739 LANHQFTDLSY
+739 LSELQFTDSSY
-750 YVDNNPK
+750 YVDINPK
-757 VNFFKTEIS
+757 VNFFETEIS
-766 LIPEENVNIL
+766 LAPRETVNLL
-776 RDSNIPQPVS
+776 RDSDTPQTVS
-786 YINGAKYEL
+786 YTGGAKYEL
-795 EQPIVSGHKYKV
+795 DRPIISGHRYKI
-807 TILGEL
+807 TILGYL

-832 VFYPEE
+832 IFYPAE
-838 IDKSQ
+838 INKSH

-848 EFTAKTTSI
+848 EFIAKTTSI

-871 NEAFK
+871 NEAFR
-876 IKKISLVE
+876 INKISLVE

>member
-21 NEDINYI
+21 NEDTNYI

-187 IYQWLNDDMKVAMYE
+187 IYQWLNGSMKVEMYE
-202 DIINF
+202 DITNF

-292 DFYLYTNEKNKVSV
+292 DFYLHTNEKNNVSI
-306 PVTFKSNSGIEYIYN
+306 PVTFNSNTGIEYIYN
-321 NFNLRDYLI
+321 NFNIREYLL
-330 KTKPNLLNKTKRE
+330 KTKPVLLNKTKRE
-343 ISDYIGQVD
+343 ISDYIGQVY
-352 FKLTLKALLPP
+352 FKLTLKAVLPP
-363 DEYINIV
+363 NDYVNIV

-385 YNSVSFYEK
+385 YDSVSFYEK

-438 HYETGVYT
+438 HYEPGVYT
-446 IHPYTPIISMYN
+446 IHPYTPVVKL
-458 EFYDM
+458 YDEIQNM

-479 ISRPSYKKI
+479 ISQPSYKKV
-488 QYIKVTDNKDT
+488 QYIKVTDNKSI
-499 DLNHEEVYGNSN
+499 DLNPQEIYGNSK
-511 YLVNDKSVDEYIKS
+511 YLTDTETVNSYINNLEHSIIISSYSS
-525 IENYIKITNYST
+525 IEEKYRQGYNVDTDKHNL
-537 IEEEYI
+537 
-543 HGEIK
+543 
-548 DINKDNIIEKVYKFN
+548 IEKIYKFN
-563 GVRTDLK
+563 GVRTDIQ
-570 DFKIEIPY
+570 DFKIEVTHAP
-578 NPIPDLYIMIS
+578 NPDLYIMIS
-589 EDGKSWEKVAK
+589 EDGKNWETVTK
-600 INYSKDEE
+600 IDYSKDNE
-608 VNTTVVNK
+608 VETTISNK
-616 VVDLYGLRFVNYSEL
+616 VVDLYGLKFVNYSDI
-631 TPMSEVI
+631 TPMSEVL
-638 LSSINNILLENLTDA
+638 LSSINTIPIRDLIGEKNVST
-653 SKILSAMPKSYFNA
+653 MPIGYFNA
-667 LWTDID
+667 LWTNMD
-673 TEYSVKMDTLK
+673 TEYSVILDTLK
-684 VINDTDNG
+684 VISDTNNG
-692 IIDSSSGEILKSTTL
+692 IIDSSSGEIVKATTL
-707 DVKTYTSLDDINY
+707 DVNTYTSLDDINY
-720 SNLKYV
+720 SKLKYV
-726 EDLRLGSPRTLDE
+726 EDLRLGSSRTLDE
-739 LANHQFTDLSY
+739 LSDFQFTDSSY

-757 VNFFKTEIS
+757 VNFFETEIS
-766 LIPEENVNIL
+766 LTPRETVNIL
-776 RDSNIPQPVS
+776 KDSNIPQIVS
-786 YINGAKYEL
+786 YTNGAKYEL
-795 EQPIVSGHKYKV
+795 EQPIISGHKYKV

-813 SPEVTTVNVVNT
+813 SPEVTTVNIVNT

-832 VFYPEE
+832 IFYPTE
-838 IDKSQ
+838 INKSH

-857 RKNESIKIYTDANI
+857 RKNENIKIYTDANI
-871 NEAFK
+871 NEALK

>member
-71 RKVDEEDD
+71 RKVDEEDE

-96 NAIIEGIK
+96 NAIIDGIK

-172 LYVTYDGGATNNGSL
+172 LYVTYDGGATNTGSL
-187 IYQWLNDDMKVAMYE
+187 IYQWLNDDIKVAMYE

-251 NVGRIFNNVSIK
+251 NVGRVFNNVSIK
-263 SSYNYTPQY
+263 SSYNYTPRY
-272 NSSVANII
+272 NSSVANIV

-292 DFYLYTNEKNKVSV
+292 DFYLHTNEKNNVSI
-306 PVTFKSNSGIEYIYN
+306 PVTFNSNTGIEYIYN
-321 NFNLRDYLI
+321 NFNIREYLL
-330 KTKPNLLNKTKRE
+330 KTKPVLLNKTKRE

-352 FKLTLKALLPP
+352 FKLTLKAVLPP
-363 DEYINIV
+363 NDYVNIV

-385 YNSVSFYEK
+385 YDSVSFYEK

-438 HYETGVYT
+438 HYEPGVYT
-446 IHPYTPIISMYN
+446 IHPYTPVVKL
-458 EFYDM
+458 YDEIQSM
-463 FYVEAYKVFSP
+463 FYVEAYKIFSP

-479 ISRPSYKKI
+479 ISQPSYKKV
-488 QYIKVTDNKDT
+488 QYIKVTDNKSI
-499 DLNHEEVYGNSN
+499 DLNPQEIYGNSK
-511 YLVNDKSVDEYIKS
+511 YLTDTETVNSYINNLEHSIIISSYSS
-525 IENYIKITNYST
+525 IEEKYIQVYNVDTDKHNL
-537 IEEEYI
+537 
-543 HGEIK
+543 
-548 DINKDNIIEKVYKFN
+548 IEKIYKFN
-563 GVRTDLK
+563 GVRTDIQ
-570 DFKIEIPY
+570 DFKIEVTHAP
-578 NPIPDLYIMIS
+578 NPDLYIMIS
-589 EDGKSWEKVAK
+589 EDGKNWETVTK
-600 INYSKDEE
+600 IDYSKDNE
-608 VNTTVVNK
+608 VETTISNK
-616 VVDLYGLRFVNYSEL
+616 VVDLYGLKFVNYSDI
-631 TPMSEVI
+631 TPMSEVL
-638 LSSINNILLENLTDA
+638 LSSINTIPIRDLIGEKNVST
-653 SKILSAMPKSYFNA
+653 MPIGYFNA
-667 LWTDID
+667 LWTNMD
-673 TEYSVKMDTLK
+673 TEYSVILDTLK
-684 VINDTDNG
+684 VISDTNNG
-692 IIDSSSGEILKSTTL
+692 IIDSSSGEIIKSTVL
-707 DVKTYTSLDDINY
+707 DINTYTSLDDIDY
-720 SNLKYV
+720 SKLKYV
-726 EDLRLGSPRTLDE
+726 EDLRLGSARTLDE
-739 LANHQFTDLSY
+739 LSELQFTDSSY
-750 YVDNNPK
+750 YVDTNPK
-757 VNFFKTEIS
+757 VTFFDTDIS
-766 LIPEENVNIL
+766 LTPKNEVNMLEETE
-776 RDSNIPQPVS
+776 SQTVS
-786 YINGAKYEL
+786 YRDGRAVYEL
-795 EQPIVSGHKYKV
+795 EQPIVSGHKYKL
-807 TILGEL
+807 TILGDI
-813 SPEVTTVNVVNT
+813 SPEVSTISIVNPDTTEVT
-825 NTDMSEV
+825 FSSSE
-832 VFYPEE
+832 
-838 IDKSQ
+838 INKSQ

-857 RKNESIKIYTDANI
+857 RKNENIEISTDADVYEALKI
-871 NEAFK
+871 N
-876 IKKISLVE
+876 KISLVE
-884 IE
+884 IK

>member
-21 NEDINYI
+21 NEDTNYI

-71 RKVDEEDD
+71 RKVDEKDD

-292 DFYLYTNEKNKVSV
+292 DFYLYTNEKNNVSI
-306 PVTFKSNSGIEYIYN
+306 PVTFNSNTGIEYIYN
-321 NFNLRDYLI
+321 NFNIREYLL
-330 KTKPNLLNKTKRE
+330 KTKPVLLNKTKRE

-352 FKLTLKALLPP
+352 FKLTLKAVLPP
-363 DEYINIV
+363 NDYVNIV

-385 YNSVSFYEK
+385 YDSVSFYEK

-438 HYETGVYT
+438 HYEPGVYT
-446 IHPYTPIISMYN
+446 IHPYTPVVKL
-458 EFYDM
+458 YDEIQSM

-479 ISRPSYKKI
+479 ISQPSYKKV
-488 QYIKVTDNKDT
+488 QYIKVTDNKSI
-499 DLNHEEVYGNSN
+499 DLNPQEIYGNSK
-511 YLVNDKSVDEYIKS
+511 YLTDTETVNSYINNLEHSIIISSYSS
-525 IENYIKITNYST
+525 IEEKYRQGYNVDTDKHNL
-537 IEEEYI
+537 
-543 HGEIK
+543 
-548 DINKDNIIEKVYKFN
+548 IEKIYKFN
-563 GVRTDLK
+563 GVRTDIQ
-570 DFKIEIPY
+570 DFKIEVTHAP
-578 NPIPDLYIMIS
+578 NPDLYIMIS
-589 EDGKSWEKVAK
+589 EDGKNWETVTK
-600 INYSKDEE
+600 IDYSKDNE
-608 VNTTVVNK
+608 VETTISNK
-616 VVDLYGLRFVNYSEL
+616 VVDLYGLKFVNYSDI
-631 TPMSEVI
+631 TPMSEVL
-638 LSSINNILLENLTDA
+638 LSSINTIPIRYLIGEKNVST
-653 SKILSAMPKSYFNA
+653 MPIGYFNA
-667 LWTDID
+667 LWTNMD
-673 TEYSVKMDTLK
+673 TEYSVILDTLK
-684 VINDTDNG
+684 VISDTNNG
-692 IIDSSSGEILKSTTL
+692 IIDSSSGDITKATPLTVTTYVSF
-707 DVKTYTSLDDINY
+707 DNISYH
-720 SNLKYV
+720 NLKYT
-726 EDLRLGSPRTLDE
+726 EDLRLGSPRTLRE
-739 LANHQFTDLSY
+739 LSELPFTETNY

-757 VNFFKTEIS
+757 VTFFDTDIS
-766 LIPEENVNIL
+766 LTPKNEVNMLEETE
-776 RDSNIPQPVS
+776 SQTVS
-786 YINGAKYEL
+786 YRDGRAVYEL
-795 EQPIVSGHKYKV
+795 EQPIVSGHKYKL
-807 TILGEL
+807 TILGDI
-813 SPEVTTVNVVNT
+813 SPEVSTISIVNPDTTEVT
-825 NTDMSEV
+825 FSSSE
-832 VFYPEE
+832 
-838 IDKSQ
+838 INKSQ

-857 RKNESIKIYTDANI
+857 RKNENIEISTDADVYEALKI
-871 NEAFK
+871 N
-876 IKKISLVE
+876 KISLVE
-884 IE
+884 IK

>member
-21 NEDINYI
+21 NEDTNYI

-187 IYQWLNDDMKVAMYE
+187 IYQWLNGSMKVEMYE
-202 DIINF
+202 DITNF

-292 DFYLYTNEKNKVSV
+292 DFYLHTNEKNNVSI
-306 PVTFKSNSGIEYIYN
+306 PVTFNSNTGIEYIYN
-321 NFNLRDYLI
+321 NFNIREYLL
-330 KTKPNLLNKTKRE
+330 KTKPVLLNKTKRE

-352 FKLTLKALLPP
+352 FKLTLKAVLPP
-363 DEYINIV
+363 NDYVNIV

-385 YNSVSFYEK
+385 YDSVSFYEK

-438 HYETGVYT
+438 HYEPGVYT
-446 IHPYTPIISMYN
+446 IHPYTPVVKL
-458 EFYDM
+458 YDEIQSM

-479 ISRPSYKKI
+479 ISQPSYKKV
-488 QYIKVTDNKDT
+488 QYIKVTDNKSI
-499 DLNHEEVYGNSN
+499 DLNPQEIYGNSK
-511 YLVNDKSVDEYIKS
+511 YLTDTETVNSYINNLEHSIIISSYSS
-525 IENYIKITNYST
+525 IEEKYIQVYNVDTDKHNL
-537 IEEEYI
+537 
-543 HGEIK
+543 
-548 DINKDNIIEKVYKFN
+548 IEKIYKFN
-563 GVRTDLK
+563 GVRTDIQ
-570 DFKIEIPY
+570 DFKIEVTHAP
-578 NPIPDLYIMIS
+578 NPDLYIMIS
-589 EDGKSWEKVAK
+589 EDGKNWETVTK
-600 INYSKDEE
+600 IDYSKDNE
-608 VNTTVVNK
+608 VETTISNK
-616 VVDLYGLRFVNYSEL
+616 VVDLYGLKFVNYSDI
-631 TPMSEVI
+631 TPMSEVL
-638 LSSINNILLENLTDA
+638 LSSINTIPIRDLIGEKNVST
-653 SKILSAMPKSYFNA
+653 MPRGYFNA

-692 IIDSSSGEILKSTTL
+692 IIDSSSGEIVKATTL
-707 DVKTYTSLDDINY
+707 DVNTYTSLDDINY
-720 SNLKYV
+720 SKLKYV
-726 EDLRLGSPRTLDE
+726 EDLRLGSSRTLDE
-739 LANHQFTDLSY
+739 LSDFQFTDSSY

-757 VNFFKTEIS
+757 VNFFETEIS
-766 LIPEENVNIL
+766 LTPKETVNLL
-776 RDSNIPQPVS
+776 RDSGISQTVS
-786 YINGAKYEL
+786 YTGGAKYEL
-795 EQPIVSGHKYKV
+795 DQPIISGHRYKI

-813 SPEVTTVNVVNT
+813 LPEVTTVNVVNT

-832 VFYPEE
+832 IFYPTE
-838 IDKSQ
+838 INKSH

-857 RKNESIKIYTDANI
+857 RKNENIKIYTDANI
-871 NEAFK
+871 NEALK